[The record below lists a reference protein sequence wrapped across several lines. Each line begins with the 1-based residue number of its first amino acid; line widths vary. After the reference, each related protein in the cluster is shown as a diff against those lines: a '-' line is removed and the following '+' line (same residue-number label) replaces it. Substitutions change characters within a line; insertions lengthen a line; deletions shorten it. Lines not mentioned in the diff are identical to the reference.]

1 MFLNMYI
8 LNDWISRQFDT
19 QAHIED
25 GIALIEGVRFFA
37 GELPEIL
44 KNYVYVGNGSEVFD
58 SARYQNTIMLCNTYD
73 IILVSGQSLETV
85 INEVLRCMDY
95 FNAWE
100 ARLHNSISSDQS
112 LNHIINA
119 CADVLH
125 ASVGMIDMQGN
136 LIELSTALNQDISSD
151 VWEQIRRTRRLSSD
165 VMSSPVSLR
174 TGSPVA
180 DYTAEP
186 ALYAMSDG
194 KNSIICYIRID
205 REYVAVM
212 SVKELEKPL
221 TRGDC
226 LIVRHV
232 RDAIQQAVLLEE
244 KNHRRQSLLSTTVAM
259 QQLLAGEPKE
269 NTLDVLDF
277 AVQKRD
283 IQRPWLLAATR
294 DLNNQTAVA
303 RQWYSHELQNIP
315 VPNISVPWKNEV
327 VILLSERDRSRF
339 LDGLNAFFRK
349 SGSIGIS
356 LPLYQLY
363 EIPVKYKQAVF
374 ALEQCG
380 GRAEVRDARDLIFP
394 YLLYQLR
401 GLNHDLGFTHPAI
414 EKLKNYDQEKG
425 SELCKTLITYLEN
438 ERNLTET
445 ARLLFI
451 HRNTLSNRIE
461 KIQEIADINL
471 DDPTE
476 RLYIL
481 LSNFI

>member
-165 VMSSPVSLR
+165 VMSSPDTRSRVVLSLTIPPNRLCMPCLTER
-174 TGSPVA
+174 TASSAISVLTGNMSPSC
-180 DYTAEP
+180 
-186 ALYAMSDG
+186 LS
-194 KNSIICYIRID
+194 KSW
-205 REYVAVM
+205 
-212 SVKELEKPL
+212 EKPL

-374 ALEQCG
+374 ALEAMRRT
-380 GRAEVRDARDLIFP
+380 GRGPGRQGFDFSLPALSAARPESRPGFHTPRD
-394 YLLYQLR
+394 
-401 GLNHDLGFTHPAI
+401 
-414 EKLKNYDQEKG
+414 
-425 SELCKTLITYLEN
+425 
-438 ERNLTET
+438 
-445 ARLLFI
+445 
-451 HRNTLSNRIE
+451 
-461 KIQEIADINL
+461 
-471 DDPTE
+471 
-476 RLYIL
+476 
-481 LSNFI
+481 